1 MKTDPRLEAHLAHCE
16 KVAEDRR
23 QAGQWPWDE
32 PEITED
38 DYILSQD
45 TVDGVA
51 ELIAVL
57 QSVWREA
64 GIRPP
69 SKSDHENKDQT
80 EFINPNNRQ
89 DRD

>member
-1 MKTDPRLEAHLAHCE
+1 MKPDPRLEAHLIHCE
-16 KVAEDRR
+16 NVAEDRR
-23 QAGQWPWDE
+23 QSGQWPWDE

-38 DYILSQD
+38 DYTLSQD

-64 GIRPP
+64 GLRPP
-69 SKSDHENKDQT
+69 SKSDHENISQT
-80 EFINPNNRQ
+80 ETDNSKGNA
-89 DRD
+89 DRN